1 MSPLLV
7 KGLVLTLVC
16 LLCLRCLHFSEVPSA
31 LLTHEVSRSKRAAKP
46 YEDCQGQC
54 LIDRGWKIITTLNYE
69 TDLDKS
75 QIAQLRGKH
84 IMQFI
89 LILLLQITFFPHN
102 ALPSALQFKKNAFLL
117 SHMINPSLSKSL
129 HTSSCCKHQAIYGL
143 KCLGGE
149 Y

>member
-16 LLCLRCLHFSEVPSA
+16 LLCLKCLHFSEVPSA

-84 IMQFI
+84 NMQFI
-89 LILLLQITFFPHN
+89 FNTLTANYFFSTQSFHTNYFIP
-102 ALPSALQFKKNAFLL
+102 
-117 SHMINPSLSKSL
+117 KSL
-129 HTSSCCKHQAIYGL
+129 HTSSCYKHQAIYGL
-143 KCLGGE
+143 K
-149 Y
+149 